1 MVANWLYIVMAELTT
16 TNHSGQNTLKRLNFP
31 LCSDLQTVT
40 DRLHSGYYS
49 CVRLFRADML
59 RVFSNCRQF
68 NERGSDYYRCAAAL
82 EKFFLSK
89 MAEAGLEQAESLSS
103 K

>member
-1 MVANWLYIVMAELTT
+1 MHFTSVA
-16 TNHSGQNTLKRLNFP
+16 
-31 LCSDLQTVT
+31 DLQTVT
-40 DRLHSGYYS
+40 DRLHGGYYS
-49 CVRLFRADML
+49 CVRLFRADMV

-68 NERGSDYYRCAAAL
+68 NERGSDYYRCSVAL

-89 MAEAGLEQAESLSS
+89 MAEYGLEQVESSSS